1 METSDNATR
10 SAATPLVSVVIPTH
24 NRPKLLA
31 EAISSVLAN
40 GYDNIEVVISDNSA
54 DAVARSVVE
63 GFKDNR
69 LCYVRGP
76 VGASPFAN
84 WQTASVHATGDYIFK
99 LDDDDRIMPGFLAA
113 GSSFLNEHPEV
124 ASVYPAFAI
133 VDDRTGSVDEVID
146 TEFFRDRCM
155 VSGADYALG
164 VLINEGGYPRNH
176 KNTPF
181 YRRCVGEAIGFYEE
195 VPEDFAFSVA
205 LATRGAVGYL
215 PTVFYHWRIHGQPST
230 YDLLPIWRG
239 SCEALETLA
248 NSSRIRPPP
257 SLEGRWLQVLK
268 QCKKA
273 LHLFYLNTALRDH
286 GRIAAWRL
294 WWQMRKEPGDAI
306 PGIRSAIL
314 LSLAALL
321 PSQLNRSILALY
333 MRNRRVQAMIKALA
347 VS

>member
-1 METSDNATR
+1 M
-10 SAATPLVSVVIPTH
+10 PLVSVVIPTH
-24 NRPKLLA
+24 NRPALLA
-31 EAISSVLAN
+31 EAISSVLTN
-40 GYDNIEVVISDNSA
+40 GYDPIEVVVSDNSA
-54 DAVARSVVE
+54 DAVARSVVQ

-69 LCYVRGP
+69 LRYVSGP

-84 WQTASVHATGDYIFK
+84 WQSASVHATGDYIFK

-113 GSSFLNEHPEV
+113 ASSFLNEHPEV

-133 VDDRTGSVDEVID
+133 VDDRSGSIEEVID
-146 TEFFRDRCM
+146 TDFFGDRCI

-164 VLINEGGYPRNH
+164 VLVNEGGYPRNH

-181 YRRCVGEAIGFYEE
+181 YHRSAGEAIGFYEE

-239 SCEALETLA
+239 SCQVLDRMAT
-248 NSSRIRPPP
+248 SSRIVPPP
-257 SLEGRWLQVLK
+257 SLEARWFQVLQ
-268 QCKKA
+268 QCKRA
-273 LHLFYLNTALRDH
+273 LSLFYLNAALRGR

-294 WWQMRKEPGDAI
+294 WRQMRKEPGDAI
-306 PGIRSAIL
+306 PGIRSTIL

-321 PSQLNRSILALY
+321 PLRLNRSILSLY
-333 MRNRRVQAMIKALA
+333 MRNRRVRAMIKALA
-347 VS
+347 GA